1 MAINNSLADD
11 AITSGEVLMGVHFD
25 LAYSSEKLLN
35 LQILSK
41 YVAARASDYEA
52 LTVENGDASA
62 ETVEKALEF
71 DILSGLLDSEVKQ
84 LDSFVVSLQEEIVH
98 LRDKL
103 SFCKHKEAFAAME
116 RKLHDCED
124 SLKRFQYQVSEMRT
138 QSAKFHCTSESS
150 GKKSWNVSV
159 TNLLEDGEYS
169 SMEAR
174 VKQTAEQQRNILR
187 MLEKSWARE
196 LELGE
201 RLAESKHNQEDLK
214 LKLQRLEGEMF
225 RMDEMSDLM
234 QERFFE
240 AENIAE
246 VLTGISKEIM
256 GKLQI
261 AQFSL
266 NSALQREADL
276 SSKLQSSM
284 QVLSAEQSAFQAC
297 CLELNH
303 LKTHLME
310 AEDKCCLAN
319 FEVVSL
325 REKIDLLEAQLRESE
340 GQLQHAN
347 ASVEASQGE
356 QERQSSQI
364 FDLENLIEELNLNVS
379 KSDSRAQSA
388 ESKCKLLAEINSDLN
403 KELSLLRSN
412 DSTEKVNL
420 LEKQLRQ
427 SDTQLQHA
435 KASIDAIREQQ
446 IMLYSALHDMENL
459 IEDLKAKTLKA
470 ESRAENA
477 EANCIQ
483 LTDTNLELN
492 EQLGFLRGRV
502 KHLEVSLLK
511 ADDVK
516 LATAKDIG
524 MRTRVIT
531 DLVMQL
537 AMERER
543 LRTQIRSITKEKGSL
558 EEKYCKTKTDAS
570 LSVTH
575 VGNVHVKESVFLKN
589 DATTAQYSKQLKE
602 TVTES
607 TATSFQADGHA
618 KHIDACETEVG
629 PTISAVD
636 TIGAESNLQT
646 VQTEEARQR
655 NSKFVWGAVAVILIS
670 VLAMYLFQQERCPFL
685 CFEDI

>member
-1 MAINNSLADD
+1 
-11 AITSGEVLMGVHFD
+11 MG
-25 LAYSSEKLLN
+25 
-35 LQILSK
+35 
-41 YVAARASDYEA
+41 
-52 LTVENGDASA
+52 
-62 ETVEKALEF
+62 
-71 DILSGLLDSEVKQ
+71 
-84 LDSFVVSLQEEIVH
+84 
-98 LRDKL
+98 
-103 SFCKHKEAFAAME
+103 
-116 RKLHDCED
+116 
-124 SLKRFQYQVSEMRT
+124 
-138 QSAKFHCTSESS
+138 
-150 GKKSWNVSV
+150 

-174 VKQTAEQQRNILR
+174 VKQTAEQQRNLLR

-196 LELGE
+196 QELEE
-201 RLAESKHNQEDLK
+201 ILAESKHNQEDLE
-214 LKLQRLEGEMF
+214 LELQRLEGEMF
-225 RMDEMSDLM
+225 RMDEMPDLM

-246 VLTGISKEIM
+246 VLTGILKELM

-261 AQFSL
+261 TQFSL

-284 QVLSAEQSAFQAC
+284 QVLSAEQSAFKAC
-297 CLELNH
+297 CLELNN
-303 LKTHLME
+303 LKTRLME

-325 REKIDLLEAQLRESE
+325 REKIDLLEAQLRESD

-347 ASVEASQGE
+347 ASASQGE
-356 QERQSSQI
+356 QERLSSQI
-364 FDLENLIEELNLNVS
+364 FYLENLIEELNLNVS
-379 KSDSRAQSA
+379 KSDSKAQSA

-483 LTDTNLELN
+483 LTDSNVELN

-511 ADDVK
+511 ADDLK
-516 LATAKDIG
+516 LVTAKDIG

-543 LRTQIRSITKEKGSL
+543 LRTQV
-558 EEKYCKTKTDAS
+558 
-570 LSVTH
+570 VTYY
-575 VGNVHVKESVFLKN
+575 F
-589 DATTAQYSKQLKE
+589 
-602 TVTES
+602 
-607 TATSFQADGHA
+607 
-618 KHIDACETEVG
+618 C
-629 PTISAVD
+629 
-636 TIGAESNLQT
+636 
-646 VQTEEARQR
+646 
-655 NSKFVWGAVAVILIS
+655 AVACL
-670 VLAMYLFQQERCPFL
+670 
-685 CFEDI
+685 